1 MSQKQL
7 SHTEVWNSDRNSKP
21 NYALGQPKQSPISL
35 LSNLQK
41 LNNVQGGI
49 A

>member
-1 MSQKQL
+1 MSQQL
-7 SHTEVWNSDRNSKP
+7 FRDS
-21 NYALGQPKQSPISL
+21 ALGQPLRSPTYV